1 MVFAHPVSALRYW
14 QEHASEQVL
23 LRQPQGDIFIEHT
36 WAEVA
41 DEARRIASALKA
53 MGFEPDERIAI
64 LAKNSAHWFIAD
76 FAIMLAGY
84 VSVPIYASASS
95 ETIHYVLKHSETR
108 AIFVGALDH
117 WADQEKGIESDVVR
131 IAMVTETMPAA
142 LQWSQLVK
150 NNQPIPYPDALDPN
164 AKMSIVYTSGS
175 TGEPKGVVM
184 SFAGY
189 AKASYHLIEQLDI
202 QGCERTVS
210 YLPLA
215 HITER
220 VYIQGTALFSGS
232 ISVSFV
238 ESLARFNAN
247 LQAIKPTLFL
257 SVPRLWLKFQQ
268 GIWQKMPPKKLDF
281 LLKVP
286 FLNRIVK
293 NKIKVALGL
302 EEARL
307 LGCGSAA
314 VSTELLRWYARL
326 DINICQ
332 AWGMSETL
340 AYGTLNVPF
349 NSKHIDS
356 VGRTGSAAEIKVS
369 EQGELLFKSDA
380 MLTKYYLQP
389 ELTRQLYTKDG
400 FIHTGDKAE
409 VDDEGFVRIT
419 GRLKDMFKTAKGK
432 YVMPVPIEAKF
443 EDSSLVEQVCVA
455 GDGLA
460 QPVALLILSEL
471 AKEMDK
477 VTLGKKLAELLEHIN
492 ERLESHERLAH
503 LLILSDAWTPE
514 NGLLTP
520 TLKIRRHKL
529 EAKYKALFTQA
540 DEQIAWY

>member
-1 MVFAHPVSALRYW
+1 MTFEHPVSALRYW
-14 QEHASEQVL
+14 QEQAPEQVY
-23 LRQPQGDIFIEHT
+23 LRQPQGDAFIEYT
-36 WAEVA
+36 WQQVA
-41 DEARRIASALKA
+41 DEARRMATALTA
-53 MGFEPDERIAI
+53 MGFEPGDRVAI
-64 LAKNSAHWFIAD
+64 LAKNSAHWFMAD
-76 FAIMLAGY
+76 LAIMLAGY

-95 ETIHYVLKHSETR
+95 ETIHYILKHSEVV

-117 WADQEKGIESDVVR
+117 WAEQEKGIESDVVR
-131 IAMVTETMPAA
+131 IALPADTMPAA
-142 LQWSQLVK
+142 LHWQRLLK
-150 NNQPIPYPDALDPN
+150 NNAPIAYPETLDPKG
-164 AKMSIVYTSGS
+164 KMSIVYTSGS

-184 SFAGY
+184 DFAGY
-189 AKASYHLIEQLDI
+189 VNASYHLIEVL
-202 QGCERTVS
+202 GVKGPERTVS

-220 VYIQGTALFSGS
+220 VYIQGTSLFSGL
-232 ISVSFV
+232 IEVSFI
-238 ESLARFNAN
+238 ESLARFSAN

-268 GIWQKMPPKKLDF
+268 GIWEKIPPHKLDL
-281 LLKVP
+281 LLKIP
-286 FLNRIVK
+286 FLNRIIK

-302 EEARL
+302 DKARL

-314 VSTELLRWYARL
+314 VSPELLRWYARL
-326 DINICQ
+326 DIHICQ

-349 NSKHIDS
+349 SLANIDS
-356 VGRTGSAAEIKVS
+356 VGKPGPGAEIKIS

-389 ELTRQLYTKDG
+389 ELTRQFYTKDG

-409 VDDEGFVRIT
+409 IDAQGYMRIT

-443 EDSSLVEQVCVA
+443 EDSALVDQVCVA

-460 QPVALLILSEL
+460 QPVALIVLSES
-471 AKEMDK
+471 AKAQSKDQLNARL
-477 VTLGKKLAELLEHIN
+477 VDLLVHIN

-529 EAKYKALFTQA
+529 EVKYKALYSQVT
-540 DEQIAWY
+540 EQITWC

>member
-1 MVFAHPVSALRYW
+1 MTFAHPVSALRYW
-14 QEHASEQVL
+14 QQHAPEQVF
-23 LRQPQGDIFIEHT
+23 LRQPQGDIFIEYT
-36 WAEVA
+36 WHQVA
-41 DEARRIASALKA
+41 DESRRIASALTA
-53 MGFEPDERIAI
+53 MGFEPGERIAI

-76 FAIMLAGY
+76 LAIMLAGY

-131 IAMVTETMPAA
+131 IAMAAETMPAA
-142 LQWSQLVK
+142 LQWSQLLK
-150 NNQPIPYPDALDPN
+150 NNQPIAYSEQLDPN

-184 SFAGY
+184 SFAGFT
-189 AKASYHLIEQLDI
+189 KASYHLIDQLDI
-202 QGCERTVS
+202 HGRERTVS

-220 VYIQGTALFSGS
+220 VYIQGTALFSGL

-238 ESLARFNAN
+238 ESLARFNTN
-247 LQAIKPTLFL
+247 LQSIKPTLFL

-268 GIWQKMPPKKLDF
+268 GIWQNIPPKKLDL

-286 FLNRIVK
+286 LLSRMVK

-326 DINICQ
+326 DIQICQ

-340 AYGTLNVPF
+340 AYGTLNIPF
-349 NSKHIDS
+349 NLKHIDS
-356 VGRTGSAAEIKVS
+356 VGRTGKGAEIKVS

-409 VDDEGFVRIT
+409 IDDEGYVRIT

-432 YVMPVPIEAKF
+432 YVMPVPTEAKF
-443 EDSSLVEQVCVA
+443 EDSSLVEQVCIA

-471 AKEMDK
+471 SKEMDK
-477 VTLGKKLAELLEHIN
+477 VALEHKLAELLEHIN

-529 EAKYKALFTQA
+529 EAKYKSLFMQA
-540 DEQIAWY
+540 DEKIAWY